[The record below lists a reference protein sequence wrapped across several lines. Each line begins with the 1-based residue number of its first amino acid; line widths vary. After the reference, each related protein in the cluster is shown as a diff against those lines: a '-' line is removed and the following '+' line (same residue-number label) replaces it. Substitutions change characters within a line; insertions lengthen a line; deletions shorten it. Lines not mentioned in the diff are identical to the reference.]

1 MQSLTF
7 EDPATKANMFVQ
19 TMELLGDNWLV
30 KEDVIGVGGLY
41 LCHLE
46 QVTPH
51 HG

>member
-1 MQSLTF
+1 
-7 EDPATKANMFVQ
+7 
-19 TMELLGDNWLV
+19 V

-51 HG
+51 HGWLAQAPDA